1 MTMDDISSADAIF
14 RPLIERAIEL
24 AAKWHDVTYRKG
36 TWREPVFD
44 PPTDQ
49 EVQVPVMAH
58 LAAVASIVQ
67 RAGWED
73 ETIAAAYLHDA
84 IEDRNRH
91 GQRLRRRQLREAV
104 GRQVE
109 QLVAAVSEQK
119 LDAADEPRPW
129 RDRKE
134 DYVSNLLSA
143 PDQAMAISLA
153 DKLHNLWSINE
164 SLQAGE
170 NMFVSGPNRTA
181 LSAGPDAQLWFHRA
195 VLEATTA
202 GDDPRLVPMRER
214 LQQEID
220 RFAEWTNEGQ

>member
-1 MTMDDISSADAIF
+1 MDDVPSAYAIF

-24 AAKWHDVTYRKG
+24 AAKWHDITYRKG

-44 PPTDQ
+44 PPTDR

-67 RAGWED
+67 RSGWGE

-91 GQRLRRRQLREAV
+91 GQRLRRKQLREAV
-104 GRQVE
+104 GREVE

-119 LDAADEPRPW
+119 LDADHQPRPW

-134 DYVSNLLSA
+134 DYVSHLESA
-143 PDQAMAISLA
+143 PDRAMAISLA
-153 DKLHNLWSINE
+153 DKLHNLWCINE
-164 SLQAGE
+164 SLHAGE

-195 VLEATTA
+195 VLEATRA
-202 GDDPRLVPMRER
+202 GEDSRLAPMQER

-220 RFAEWTNEGQ
+220 RFAEWTNESR